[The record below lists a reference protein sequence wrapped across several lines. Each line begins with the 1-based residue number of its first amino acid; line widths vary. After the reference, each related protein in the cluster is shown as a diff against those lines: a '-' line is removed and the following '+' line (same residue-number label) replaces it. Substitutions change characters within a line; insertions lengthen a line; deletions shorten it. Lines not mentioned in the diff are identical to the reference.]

1 MIPVADA
8 IKKSHDS
15 HGSYNSHPLETE
27 VRQFPTPEELW
38 TRTFAEQDAWRDR
51 FAAVPFEDRGGYF
64 QGRYYQDIAIDRVL
78 VHSDPLA
85 VLVVTNTKGECM
97 LAGRQCVDRVL

>member
-1 MIPVADA
+1 M
-8 IKKSHDS
+8 
-15 HGSYNSHPLETE
+15 
-27 VRQFPTPEELW
+27 
-38 TRTFAEQDAWRDR
+38 FAKRVKIALDFYHVSDR

-85 VLVVTNTKGECM
+85 VLVLTNTKGECM